1 VDGVADERRT
11 VLTVGH
17 GTASAEELRTLLAR
31 AGVELV
37 VDVRRFPGSRRNPDV
52 GRQELEQWLPAA
64 GIGYRWEPLLGGR
77 RTDDPSTA
85 VDTWWRVAQFRAYA
99 AYTRTDDFRC
109 GLDDLL
115 ADAARRRTIIMCSES
130 LWWRCHRRLVAD
142 VLVLL
147 HGVPVLHL
155 GHDGRLTPH
164 RPSEGARVT
173 DVGLIYDGRAGGRG
187 VPNS

>member
-1 VDGVADERRT
+1 MDGLSEQQRA
-11 VLTVGH
+11 VLTFGH
-17 GTASAEELRTLLAR
+17 GTASEEELRGLLDR

-37 VDVRRFPGSRRNPDV
+37 VDVRRFPGSRRNPAV
-52 GRQELEQWLPAA
+52 RREELERSLPAA

-77 RTDDPSTA
+77 RTDDPRTA

-99 AYTRTDDFRC
+99 AYTRTDDFRR
-109 GLDDLL
+109 GLDSLL
-115 ADAARRRTIIMCSES
+115 EDRAHHRTAIMCSES

-147 HGVPVLHL
+147 HDVPVVHL

-164 RPSEGARVT
+164 LPSEGARVT
-173 DVGLIYDGRAGGRG
+173 GTGLIYDGPAAGQ
-187 VPNS
+187 